1 MGSQAA
7 QVRGVAYKS
16 RYPGGVLLLALSAMG
31 AQAQECATV
40 QDVLRV
46 CELDEAAALPRHM
59 NDCAAVT
66 SVVDPKA
73 GEWGFV
79 ALADGVI
86 TGTGNVFEERNNNL
100 EPDCATR
107 TRDPCEQIEWAMC
120 IDEAD
125 ALSACRNNVICHVM
139 PPSPPLPPP
148 PCPGVCKR
156 ADTWDDWGCE
166 DRENS
171 DEGFG
176 CSSFHG
182 TARDCHWECDVVVD
196 DGGVAAAGNQTLDWG
211 VDAAYVGSI
220 VGGVIGGLLYLCAIV
235 WAVQQMQGNEAH
247 PFTYI
252 VILPF
257 LIVAGVGVGL
267 VMLCKR
273 AQKMAEERARAEA
286 QARAAVER
294 LERQQKEAAE
304 RAAAMAAMKA
314 RVDAAIEAGAVF
326 VPCVKPVLQ
335 QMDLNATPDDTSDD
349 VELLVVYAGYAR
361 APCCPGRLSAHLP
374 REPDALPRGPA
385 QVHLHAWRAH
395 GQRLL
400 PDGAAHQV

>member
-1 MGSQAA
+1 
-7 QVRGVAYKS
+7 
-16 RYPGGVLLLALSAMG
+16 
-31 AQAQECATV
+31 
-40 QDVLRV
+40 
-46 CELDEAAALPRHM
+46 
-59 NDCAAVT
+59 
-66 SVVDPKA
+66 
-73 GEWGFV
+73 
-79 ALADGVI
+79 
-86 TGTGNVFEERNNNL
+86 
-100 EPDCATR
+100 
-107 TRDPCEQIEWAMC
+107 
-120 IDEAD
+120 
-125 ALSACRNNVICHVM
+125 
-139 PPSPPLPPP
+139 
-148 PCPGVCKR
+148 
-156 ADTWDDWGCE
+156 
-166 DRENS
+166 
-171 DEGFG
+171 
-176 CSSFHG
+176 
-182 TARDCHWECDVVVD
+182 
-196 DGGVAAAGNQTLDWG
+196 
-211 VDAAYVGSI
+211 
-220 VGGVIGGLLYLCAIV
+220 
-235 WAVQQMQGNEAH
+235 
-247 PFTYI
+247 

-286 QARAAVER
+286 QARVAVER

-361 APCCPGRLSAHLP
+361 APRCPGRLSAHLP